1 MRRATRGNVVA
12 AIALLAMAVVTS
24 AAAVSV
30 DITFFADGACSTP
43 FAGTP
48 KKATAESGK
57 CVEMKRGGDGAF
69 LKVVMEPDKKTVLIG
84 LNETSCPTAT
94 QPDLNCKTD
103 GSECCPISAGD
114 EFLFAYKVMYTAPAT
129 TAAPKTSGGL
139 CASTMFVAAATGV
152 LLSSV
157 VV

>member
-1 MRRATRGNVVA
+1 MLVVWLG
-12 AIALLAMAVVTS
+12 LLLNSSS

-30 DITFFADGACSTP
+30 DVTFFADGACSTP

-48 KKATAESGK
+48 KTATAESGK
-57 CVEMKRGGDGAF
+57 CVEMKRDGDGAF
-69 LKVVMEPDKKTVLIG
+69 MKVVMQPDMKTVLIG
-84 LNETSCPTAT
+84 LNETCPAAAT
-94 QPDLNCKTD
+94 SPDLNCKTD
-103 GSECCPISAGD
+103 GSECCPISGD
-114 EFLFAYKVMYTAPAT
+114 DGFLFAYKVMYTAPA
-129 TAAPKTSGGL
+129 TSGGL

>member
-1 MRRATRGNVVA
+1 MLVVW
-12 AIALLAMAVVTS
+12 LGLVLNSSS

-30 DITFFADGACSTP
+30 DVTFFADGACSTP

-48 KKATAESGK
+48 KTATAESGK
-57 CVEMKRGGDGAF
+57 CVEMKRDGDGAF
-69 LKVVMEPDKKTVLIG
+69 MKVVMQPDMKTVLIG
-84 LNETSCPTAT
+84 LNETCPAAAT
-94 QPDLNCKTD
+94 SPDLNCKTD
-103 GSECCPISAGD
+103 GSECCPISGD
-114 EFLFAYKVMYTAPAT
+114 DGFLFAYKVMYTAP
-129 TAAPKTSGGL
+129 PTSGGL